1 MKQRNP
7 LQSTFSTAVVILAL
21 LLATSRAEAQES
33 QVSSISIG
41 ERLVFHSE
49 VLGEERTMLI
59 ALPKGYHD
67 MKEGYPVL
75 YVLDGEF
82 FFYQAYSAVQFLSEC
97 TYIRTPPVPQMI
109 VVGIVNVDRNRDYT
123 PNHTPVQGGLR
134 YPTSGGAN
142 KFLEFVRSELFP
154 EIEARYRTQPY
165 RIL

>member
-1 MKQRNP
+1 MNQKNP
-7 LQSTFSTAVVILAL
+7 QLYAFSTVIAVLTLILAV
-21 LLATSRAEAQES
+21 SRAESQEP

-41 ERLVFHSE
+41 ERLTFYSE

-67 MKEGYPVL
+67 VKEGYPVL

-82 FFYQAYSAVQFLSEC
+82 FFYQAHSAVQFLSEC

-123 PNHTPVQGGLR
+123 PNHTPVQG
-134 YPTSGGAN
+134 
-142 KFLEFVRSELFP
+142 
-154 EIEARYRTQPY
+154 
-165 RIL
+165 